1 MGEYIELEDLIKRI
15 CEEKCKSEYSQ
26 CPKRR
31 DGKKFIFCVC
41 DFIQLQPAADVAPVQ
56 HGRWAI
62 TETAIENAVCSCCG
76 KHFQSYY
83 EAYSFCPN
91 CGAKMDGGEENA
103 E

>member
-41 DFIQLQPAADVAPVQ
+41 DFIQLQPAADVAPVR
-56 HGRWAI
+56 HGRW
-62 TETAIENAVCSCCG
+62 EQGDMYDYGDVCSLCDWDSEREPCNLP
-76 KHFQSYY
+76 Y
-83 EAYSFCPN
+83 CPN
-91 CGAKMDGGEENA
+91 CGAKMDGGE
-103 E
+103 